1 MSTVSVI
8 IVAAGEGRRF
18 GEAKQFAPLREKT
31 VLDWSLEK
39 FEAHEKVSEII
50 LVLKDEKNK
59 KIYLSRYRKLTAVV
73 KGGEK
78 RQDSVMAGFD
88 QIAPEKSKV
97 VLVHDAVRPLVE
109 KDLISRVIEG
119 AEEHGAAIPAIPSED
134 TIKIV
139 EGERVID
146 TLERSKLFRIQTP
159 QGFRYSILKEALKK
173 AKEDGFYGT
182 DEAALVER
190 LEKRVFV
197 AKGDEKNIKITSQE
211 DLKIAEAFLE
221 D

>member
-78 RQDSVMAGFD
+78 RQDSVMAGLD
-88 QIAPEKSKV
+88 QVEPRKGKI

-119 AEEHGAAIPAIPSED
+119 AEKHGAAIPAIPSED

-197 AKGDEKNIKITSQE
+197 AKGNEKNIKITSQV
-211 DLKIAEAFLE
+211 DLKIAEVFLE